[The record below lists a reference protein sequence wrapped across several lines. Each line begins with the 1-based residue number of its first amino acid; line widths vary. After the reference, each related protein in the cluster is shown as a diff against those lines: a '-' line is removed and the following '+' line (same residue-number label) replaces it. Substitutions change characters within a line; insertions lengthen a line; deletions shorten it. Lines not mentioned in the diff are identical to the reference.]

1 MTSEKRKTI
10 IQAIGDKAR
19 EITPQGTE
27 VILFGS
33 QARSE
38 AHPDSD
44 WDILVLLDKE
54 KITRDD
60 VNAYSYPFWELG
72 WDFNETINAIL
83 YTKKEW
89 NRNKSRPFYENV
101 TEDGIRIWG

>member
-1 MTSEKRKTI
+1 M
-10 IQAIGDKAR
+10 
-19 EITPQGTE
+19 
-27 VILFGS
+27 ILFGS

-89 NRNKSRPFYENV
+89 NRNKSRSFYENV